1 MKKILSLALMLLA
14 LQAAAKPSYYP
25 ENTAVMTTFAPSIL
39 VDSTVRCLN
48 GANVDVCLISAAM
61 APIVSTTLM
70 LSIVAIL
77 KEEIHHVEQ
86 DGLDY
91 LAGAPKTLALEDL
104 IARVRAQDESLN
116 ELPDQDIVALMLA
129 SVQ

>member
-1 MKKILSLALMLLA
+1 MKKMIALALTLTA
-14 LQAAAKPSYYP
+14 FQAAAKPSYYP
-25 ENTAVMTTFAPSIL
+25 ENTAVMTTMAPTIL

-48 GANVDVCLISAAM
+48 GANYDVCLISAAM

-104 IARVRAQDESLN
+104 IVKVRAQDEALN
-116 ELPDQDIVALMLA
+116 ELSDQDIVALMLE

>member
-1 MKKILSLALMLLA
+1 MKKILTLSLTLMALGVS
-14 LQAAAKPSYYP
+14 AAPSYYP
-25 ENTAVMTTFAPSIL
+25 QNSAVMTTLAPTIF
-39 VDSTVRCLN
+39 VDSTIRCLN
-48 GANVDVCLISAAM
+48 GANYDVCLVSAAM

-70 LSIVAIL
+70 LSIVAVL

-104 IARVRAQDESLN
+104 IAKVRAQDESLN
-116 ELPDQDIVALMLA
+116 ELSDQEIVALLLETA
-129 SVQ
+129 Q